1 MKKNIR
7 LEGLDCAVCAGKM
20 EDAIK
25 KLEGVASC
33 RISYMTQRMILDVAE
48 ESFDSVMAASEKIIH
63 DLEPEVIINVK

>member
-20 EDAIK
+20 EDAIN
-25 KLEGVASC
+25 KLEGVDSC

>member
-20 EDAIK
+20 EDAIN

>member
-20 EDAIK
+20 EDAIN
-25 KLEGVASC
+25 KLEGVAGC